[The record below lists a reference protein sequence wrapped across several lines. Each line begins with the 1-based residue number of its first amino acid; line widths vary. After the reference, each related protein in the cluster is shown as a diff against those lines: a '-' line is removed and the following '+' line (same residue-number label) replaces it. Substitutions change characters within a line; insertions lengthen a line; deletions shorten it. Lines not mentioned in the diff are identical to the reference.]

1 MAQVTETKMTAMA
14 DKMSGLLSALKAG
27 VDVCGGKSNLF
38 ASLLAETKSA
48 LPEVE
53 AYEPSSSSGS
63 YESGEQP
70 SRRPAI
76 LESQE
81 KGEATPLK
89 TQERASVQQAPKKED
104 QLSNNEKP
112 AALTQEEAAPTS
124 HEEATTQSVATGSA
138 AQSDEAS
145 DSVADDQDDKTDPLD
160 KLDELMALL
169 ALIAPLDGKA
179 AQVVAD
185 DAPLALNDGQG
196 KAATPMTMDESLTEA
211 QKAALAALAQ
221 IQKEISAEPAQGEE
235 GDEAASTQEGMNA
248 ALKEIASNILTLKEY
263 QKGSKS
269 LGTKEGAAE
278 GLAVDLEAVAEA
290 GQKESSQSGAGA
302 SAAAS
307 AQGSSAQGKG
317 GDLYAIGSLLKGE
330 AMPATTTPAS
340 GMVAAA
346 LATAAKE
353 SGDAATGNALKAAG
367 GAGAAAAT
375 TPLVGEGLRSAGS
388 YDFAS
393 QLSAARV
400 SKGGAAG
407 LPQAVEQVSV
417 QLHRAVKEG
426 LDEIT
431 IQLKPAELGKIE
443 IKLSVSADKSVTG
456 TVVAD
461 NQATLTLLQK
471 DSSSLQRALQEAG
484 LQAQAGCMEFSLRD
498 QGNAEQFSQNKNEGF
513 SRGKGVDDEAYSA
526 SLEASTSQPET
537 YYVTPGHVNLRV

>member
-1 MAQVTETKMTAMA
+1 MAQITETKMAAMA

-27 VDVCGGKSNLF
+27 VDACGGKGDLF
-38 ASLLAETKSA
+38 ANLLAETKSA

-53 AYEPSSSSGS
+53 AYGSSPSGS

-70 SRRPAI
+70 SRRPAAPV
-76 LESQE
+76 SCE
-81 KGEATPLK
+81 KGEAIPVK
-89 TQERASVQQAPKKED
+89 TQGRASVQQPQKKEAPS
-104 QLSNNEKP
+104 SNNEKP
-112 AALTQEEAAPTS
+112 AAPTQEAAPPS
-124 HEEATTQSVATGSA
+124 HEEATTQSAATGA
-138 AQSDEAS
+138 ASQIDDAS
-145 DSVADDQDDKTDPLD
+145 DSVADDKDDKTDPLD

-179 AQVVAD
+179 AQVAAD

-196 KAATPMTMDESLTEA
+196 KATPMTMDESLTEA

-235 GDEAASTQEGMNA
+235 GDEAASTQEGMNV

-263 QKGSKS
+263 QKGGKP
-269 LGTKEGAAE
+269 LMTEEGAAE
-278 GLAVDLEAVAEA
+278 GLIADEAALAEG
-290 GQKESSQSGAGA
+290 GQKEAAQSGAGA
-302 SAAAS
+302 SAATAT
-307 AQGSSAQGKG
+307 QGSSAQGKG
-317 GDLYAIGSLLKGE
+317 GDLYAMGFLLKGE
-330 AMPATTTPAS
+330 AMPAATTTAS
-340 GMVAAA
+340 GMVATA
-346 LATAAKE
+346 LATTAKE
-353 SGDAATGNALKAAG
+353 SGDAATGSALKAASG
-367 GAGAAAAT
+367 TGAAT
-375 TPLVGEGLRSAGS
+375 TTAPLVGEGLRSAGS

-400 SKGGAAG
+400 NKGGAAG

-417 QLHRAVKEG
+417 QLHKAVKEG

-456 TVVAD
+456 TVVAE

-498 QGNAEQFSQNKNEGF
+498 QGNAQQFAQNKNEGF
-513 SRGKGVDDEAYSA
+513 SRGKGADDEAYSA
-526 SLEASTSQPET
+526 ALEASTSQPET